1 MEQIKEITKENSE
14 NIKKYEQLMMEF
26 KTYQTKS
33 ETDLKIKANKII
45 DYEKKNQEQINS
57 LV

>member
-1 MEQIKEITKENSE
+1 
-14 NIKKYEQLMMEF
+14 MEF
-26 KTYQTKS
+26 NTYQTKS